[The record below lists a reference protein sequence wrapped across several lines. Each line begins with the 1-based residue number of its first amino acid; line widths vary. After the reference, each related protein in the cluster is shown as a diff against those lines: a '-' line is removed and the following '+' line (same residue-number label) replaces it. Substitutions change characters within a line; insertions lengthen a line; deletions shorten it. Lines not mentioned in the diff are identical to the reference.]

1 MNPLS
6 ISTAPNARLPA
17 NIAPVPQT
25 MNRADEGPHL
35 GNLGAAGRSGPENC
49 CYCLA
54 LTAFYGGMISA
65 VSAGSYL
72 LAWQPGVGSGLSVC
86 AGGLLAFC
94 WGHHYTTSVENNTP

>member
-6 ISTAPNARLPA
+6 ISGAPNGRLPA
-17 NIAPVPQT
+17 SIAPVPQT
-25 MNRADEGPHL
+25 MNRADQGPHL

-54 LTAFYGGMISA
+54 LTASFSGLMIA
-65 VSAGSYL
+65 VSAGPVL
-72 LAWQPGVGSGLSVC
+72 MVLQPRMGPGLAVC